1 MLKADAGCV
10 VFLQHVLVV
19 SYVLLN
25 IVEDNQ
31 LGVCTRQD
39 CLQVLD
45 VVLKALVVEVEL
57 LERLFVGGG
66 D

>member
-1 MLKADAGCV
+1 M
-10 VFLQHVLVV
+10 LVV
-19 SYVLLN
+19 SDVLLN

-31 LGVCTRQD
+31 LGVSTRQD
-39 CLQVLD
+39 CLQVFD
-45 VVLKALVVEVEL
+45 VALQALIIEVEL

>member
-1 MLKADAGCV
+1 LLKADAGCV
-10 VFLQHVLVV
+10 VLLQHVLVV
-19 SYVLLN
+19 SDVLLDV
-25 IVEDNQ
+25 VEDNQ
-31 LGVCTRQD
+31 LGVGTRQD

-45 VVLKALVVEVEL
+45 VALKALVIEVEL

>member
-1 MLKADAGCV
+1 
-10 VFLQHVLVV
+10 VLVV
-19 SYVLLN
+19 SNVLLYV
-25 IVEDNQ
+25 IEDNQ

-39 CLQVLD
+39 RFQVFDVALQ
-45 VVLKALVVEVEL
+45 ALVVEVEL